1 MKNFPWLNKPFLEPM
16 KNLLRLFVFSLLA
29 IVALPSFAI
38 MKYATITNDLPV
50 DATYQVGQGGAVF
63 GGSAV
68 VPSQNI
74 SAGAT
79 VNASLDV
86 TNDNNLKVYASVS
99 AFASGGGQFNGY
111 YCLKSSD
118 ISIADARNQACGP
131 SVYRPTTVNTNGSGY
146 SSVVYVVIS
155 RGSAPECPST
165 TVYWGAGNYCSAT
178 TGATPNG
185 SSVTINNS
193 SVGAVGSATLSCN
206 TTYTVQPGATCAA
219 NIPTPSGLVATD
231 GASTSIN
238 ITWNAITGAS
248 QYRLQQRKQGT
259 STWADLSVAGST
271 STQWNAPDEAVY
283 EFQVRGENAVGASAW
298 SSIDTGWIRPSMAP
312 VFVSQSGIPARIGV
326 GQSFSFSQVWANN
339 GSLTWTGSTFG
350 TAAHTAAGANT
361 WGVNFTAFPGSTA
374 TGAQVTSTMTA
385 TAPAVPGTY
394 TLQREMQ
401 RSGVRYGNPS
411 TPVSV
416 VVLDTPTCSAVNTDV
431 STTYNPNGTI
441 TASLVGPSSV
451 ETAIVR
457 VWGDLKGEGAGID
470 YAFAF
475 NGSNWVANFP
485 VAPHLSPNEVK
496 LNLKA
501 SVANSVFSS
510 RQCATGAVT
519 FQQLP
524 IPVVTVTPTFGTY
537 GDASRQG
544 YVVNRAGGEFAKVNV
559 DLGSFSSTL
568 KARVEVLDASNT
580 NLIVSLNGVNP
591 NQPNSVQMS
600 STTMAAASVA
610 WQQSNA
616 TLRVSYSDTA
626 AAAQGKVALI
636 PISWAM
642 APGAL
647 NVSASG
653 ITAATP
659 TVKASIS
666 PVSGTFSTDAHGPF
680 TGYLKVAPNAGM
692 AGASQTVANDGTWT
706 VANLDYGTLYAA
718 QLIAVARANPPAGIT
733 LFAPL
738 EFASAPFGLPV
749 QAPLSVAATDG
760 TREDD
765 IQIVWP
771 PVATGSAIRY
781 RLYRDGVEITSPSGI
796 SAVEFI
802 DTPPERGTTYTYS
815 VKTMINNIPSLG
827 DVSDPGFV
835 PACRAARLVGA
846 SLNADMSAING
857 LIEQWS
863 CLDGAV
869 GSGAVD
875 AGASVPVAFVGRATY
890 RGFSHPIEKGF
901 ADGPHVLKLNIE
913 SKGVSINANRTY
925 DIPFNLGRSSIT
937 LKSLTILYDGATAQP
952 GLEAS
957 SIGRFGVKMD
967 GGSGL
972 GFAEEIK

>member
-1 MKNFPWLNKPFLEPM
+1 MKNFTWLNKPYFELM
-16 KNLLRLFVFSLLA
+16 KNLLRLIAFCSFVA
-29 IVALPSFAI
+29 IASPGYAI
-38 MKYATITNDLPV
+38 TKYAVVTNDLPV
-50 DATYQVGQGGAVF
+50 DAQVTVSQGGAVF
-63 GGSAV
+63 GGTAV
-68 VPSQNI
+68 SPDTPI
-74 SAGAT
+74 AAGAT
-79 VNASLDV
+79 INQSREV
-86 TNDNNLKVYASVS
+86 TSNNNLRVHASVS
-99 AFASGGGQFNGY
+99 AFTTGGGQFSGY
-111 YCLKSSD
+111 YCLRSSG
-118 ISIADARNQACGP
+118 ISIADARNQPCTE
-131 SVYRPTTVNTNGSGY
+131 SVYRPTTVKTDGNGY
-146 SSVVYVVIS
+146 FDTLFVVIS
-155 RGSAPECPST
+155 RGTPPQCPST
-165 TVYWGAGNYCSAT
+165 TIYWGASNYCSAT
-178 TGATPNG
+178 TGTTPNG
-185 SSVTINNS
+185 SSVTLNNS
-193 SVGAVGSATLSCN
+193 AVGAVGSATLSCN
-206 TTYTVQPGATCAA
+206 TTYTVQPGATCSA
-219 NIPTPSGLVATD
+219 NIATPTGLSATD
-231 GASTSIN
+231 GVSTSIN
-238 ITWNAITGAS
+238 ITWSATSGAS

-259 STWADLSVAGST
+259 STWSDLSVAGST
-271 STQWNAPDEAVY
+271 STQWNAPDESVY

-298 SSIDTGWIRPSMAP
+298 SAIDTGWIRASMAP
-312 VFVSQSGIPARIGV
+312 VFVSQSGVPAKIGI
-326 GQSFSFSQVWANN
+326 GQTFSVSQVWANN

-350 TAAHTAAGANT
+350 TAAHTSGGANT
-361 WGVNFTAFPGSTA
+361 WGVDFTAFPGSTA
-374 TGAQVTSTMTA
+374 TGAQVTTIMTA

-394 TLQREMQ
+394 VFQREMQ

-411 TPVSV
+411 TAVSV
-416 VVLDTPTCSAVNTDV
+416 LVLDTPTCSAVNTDV
-431 STTYNPNGTI
+431 ATTFNPNGTI
-441 TASLVGPSSV
+441 TATLVGPSSV
-451 ETAIVR
+451 ETASVR

-475 NGSNWVANFP
+475 NGSSWIANFP

-524 IPVVTVTPTFGTY
+524 TPVVTITPTFGSY

-544 YVVNRAGGEFAKVNV
+544 FVVNRAGGEFAKVNV

-568 KARVEVLDASNT
+568 KARIEVLDANNS

-600 STTMAAASVA
+600 STTMATAAIA
-610 WQQSNA
+610 WLKSDA
-616 TLRVSYSDTA
+616 TLRVSYSDTGA
-626 AAAQGKVALI
+626 ASQGKVALI

-653 ITAATP
+653 ITASTP
-659 TVKASIS
+659 TVNATIT
-666 PVSGTFSTDAHGPF
+666 PVSGSFSTDTHGPF

-692 AGASQTVANDGTWT
+692 AGASQAVSSEGAWT
-706 VANLDYGTLYAA
+706 VSNLDYATLYSS
-718 QLIAVARANPPAGIT
+718 QLIAVARANPPSGIS

-738 EFASAPFGLPV
+738 EFSSAQFGLPV
-749 QAPLSVAATDG
+749 QAPLSVAASDG

-781 RLYRDGVEITSPSGI
+781 RLYRDSVEITPPSGI

-802 DTPPERGTTYTYS
+802 DTPPERGTTYNYS
-815 VKTMINNIPSLG
+815 VKTMINNILSLG
-827 DVSDPGFV
+827 DATDLGFV
-835 PACRAARLVGA
+835 PSCRAARLVGA

-863 CLDGAV
+863 CLEGAV
-869 GSGAVD
+869 GAGALD
-875 AGASVPVAFVGRATY
+875 AGASVPVAFVGTATY
-890 RGFSHPIEKGF
+890 RGFSHPIEKGIV
-901 ADGPHVLKLNIE
+901 DGPHVLKLNIE
-913 SKGVSINANRTY
+913 SKGVVIHANRTY

-967 GGSGL
+967 GGTGL

>member
-1 MKNFPWLNKPFLEPM
+1 MKNFTWLNKPHIELM
-16 KNLLRLFVFSLLA
+16 KNLLRLFAFSLFVA
-29 IVALPSFAI
+29 IASPGYAI
-38 MKYATITNDLPV
+38 TKYAVVTNDLPV
-50 DATYQVGQGGAVF
+50 DAQVTVSQGGAVF
-63 GGSAV
+63 GGTAV
-68 VPSQNI
+68 VPDMPI

-79 VNASLDV
+79 INQSREV
-86 TNDNNLKVYASVS
+86 TSNNNLRVHASVS
-99 AFASGGGQFNGY
+99 AFTTGGGQFSGY
-111 YCLKSSD
+111 YCLRSSG
-118 ISIADARNQACGP
+118 ISIADARNQPCTE
-131 SVYRPTTVNTNGSGY
+131 SVYRPTIAKTDGSGY
-146 SSVVYVVIS
+146 YDTLYVVIS
-155 RGSAPECPST
+155 RGTPPQCPST
-165 TVYWGAGNYCSAT
+165 TIYWGANNFCSAT
-178 TGATPNG
+178 TGETPNG
-185 SSVTINNS
+185 NSVSLTNS
-193 SVGAVGSATLSCN
+193 AVGAVGSATLSCN
-206 TTYTVQPGATCAA
+206 TTYTVQPGATCSA
-219 NIPTPSGLVATD
+219 NIATPTGLSATD
-231 GASTSIN
+231 GVSTSIN
-238 ITWNAITGAS
+238 ITWSATTGAS

-259 STWADLSVAGST
+259 SIWADISVAGST
-271 STQWNAPDEAVY
+271 STQWFAPDEAVY

-298 SSIDTGWIRPSMAP
+298 SSIDIGWIRASMAP
-312 VFVSQSGIPARIGV
+312 VFVSQSGIPAKIGV

-339 GSLTWTGSTFG
+339 GSLTWTGATFG

-394 TLQREMQ
+394 ILQREMQ

-441 TASLVGPSSV
+441 TATLVGPSSV
-451 ETAIVR
+451 ETAVVR
-457 VWGDLKGEGAGID
+457 VWGDLKGESAGID
-470 YAFAF
+470 YPFAF

-496 LNLKA
+496 LTLKA

-519 FQQLP
+519 FHQLP
-524 IPVVTVTPTFGTY
+524 IPVVTITPTFGTY

-544 YVVNRAGGEFAKVNV
+544 FVVNRAGGEFAKVNV

-591 NQPNSVQMS
+591 NQTNSVQMS
-600 STTMAAASVA
+600 STAMAGAAIA
-610 WQQSNA
+610 WQQSDA
-616 TLRVSYSDTA
+616 TLRVSYSDTG

-666 PVSGTFSTDAHGPF
+666 PVSGTFSTDTHGPF

-692 AGASQTVANDGTWT
+692 AGASQTVSNDGNWT
-706 VANLDYGTLYAA
+706 VPNLDYSTLYAA
-718 QLIAVARANPPAGIT
+718 QLIAVARAIPPSGVT

-738 EFASAPFGLPV
+738 EFASAAFGLPV

-781 RLYRDGVEITSPSGI
+781 RLYRDSVEITPPSGI

-802 DTPPERGTTYTYS
+802 DTPPERGTTYNYS
-815 VKTMINNIPSLG
+815 VKTMINNILSLG
-827 DVSDPGFV
+827 DATDPGFV
-835 PACRAARLVGA
+835 PSCRAARLVGA

-863 CLDGAV
+863 CLEGAV
-869 GSGAVD
+869 GAGALD
-875 AGASVPVAFVGRATY
+875 AGASVPVAFVGTATY
-890 RGFSHPIEKGF
+890 RGFSHPIEKGIV
-901 ADGPHVLKLNIE
+901 DGPHVLKLNIE
-913 SKGVSINANRTY
+913 SKGVVIHANRTY

-967 GGSGL
+967 GGTGL